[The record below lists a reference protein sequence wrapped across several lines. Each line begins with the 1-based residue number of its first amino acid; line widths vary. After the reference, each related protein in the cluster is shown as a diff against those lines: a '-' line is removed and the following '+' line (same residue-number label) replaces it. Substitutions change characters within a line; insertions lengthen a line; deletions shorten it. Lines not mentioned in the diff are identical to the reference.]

1 MLSAMRRRGFL
12 VGLAACASLAWAQSP
27 APRWRI
33 GYLGP
38 SADTAP
44 RLLAA
49 FKEGLAANGY
59 QEGRNVVVEYRWTN
73 AGTAMNDAST
83 LLASAVDLVARK
95 VDVVVASID
104 PAILAAS
111 KATRSVPI
119 VMLNASDPV
128 GSGFVESLSRPGGNI
143 TGMTNTSSEL
153 TAKKLQTLCE
163 AIPHAKRIGMLVSG
177 PRATRE
183 TTVAS
188 ARAAAAV
195 LGVTLDIVDLD
206 DIDAIASSV
215 KTLKARGA
223 EALFIADTGGGIF
236 FTSRRRLAETAIANG
251 LPLMAG
257 NAENAEA
264 GALLAL
270 APDAVENYRRAALFV
285 DRILKGA
292 RPADLPVELPAA
304 YQLTINKRTAKLL
317 NVTVPKSLLLRDVRT
332 VE

>member
-1 MLSAMRRRGFL
+1 LL
-12 VGLAACASLAWAQSP
+12 GLLACASLARAQPSS
-27 APRWRI
+27 PRWRI

-49 FKEGLAANGY
+49 FKEGLAAHGY
-59 QEGRNVVVEYRWTN
+59 DEGRNVAVDYRWTN
-73 AGTAMNDAST
+73 AGTAMNDEAT
-83 LLASAVDLVARK
+83 LLASASELVARK
-95 VDVVVASID
+95 VEVMVASID

-128 GSGFVESLSRPGGNI
+128 GSGFVETLSRPGGNI

-153 TAKKLQTLCE
+153 TAKKLQTLVE
-163 AIPHAKRIGMLVSG
+163 AVPHARRIGMMVSG
-177 PRATRE
+177 PRRTRE
-183 TTVAS
+183 TTTAS
-188 ARAAAAV
+188 ARAAASL
-195 LGVTLDIVDLD
+195 LGVSLDVVDVD
-206 DIDAIASSV
+206 TIDAIAPAI
-215 KTLKARGA
+215 KTLKARGM

-236 FTSRRRLAETAIANG
+236 FTHRKGLADAAIANG

-270 APDAVENYRRAALFV
+270 APDSVENYRHAAAFI
-285 DRILKGA
+285 DKILKGA
-292 RPADLPVELPAA
+292 KPAAIPVEQPTK
-304 YQLTINKRTAKLL
+304 YHLTINMKTAKAL
-317 NVTVPKSLLLRDVRT
+317 NVAIPKSLLLRDVQI